1 MNKTIKTQAK
11 IVSTIS
17 CLSLALIFGP
27 LTLTGHPAKT
37 SSQTQT
43 LIAQRCNSK
52 YRIIVQPRGETVNLL
67 QTFNQNAAI
76 IGTIENDTVVEFR
89 GWDETGQWAHI
100 ITLGGIEGWI
110 WGGYITCDF

>member
-11 IVSTIS
+11 IVNTIS
-17 CLSLALIFGP
+17 CLTLALIFGP

-37 SSQTQT
+37 STQT

-76 IGTIENDTVVEFR
+76 ISTIENDTLVEFR